1 MDSLALLKK
10 FFLHTPTRDQTTLME
25 KLSVFFSGEGS
36 EKIFVI
42 KGYAGTGKTSMV
54 SAIAKTLSRLDK
66 TTVLLAPT
74 GRAAKV
80 LSNYTGRKAFTVH
93 KIIYRMKVAPHG
105 GAYFQLKE
113 NMFKDAVFIVDEASM
128 IPGSE
133 TNSGFSS
140 SGNLLDDLM
149 QFVQNGSN
157 CKIIFIGDV
166 AQLPPVGLLVSPA
179 LDVKYLESHFFNQKI
194 DTITLREVVRQG
206 KDSGILA
213 NATTLRNNLEN
224 KIKQIAIQLYADVVK
239 VEGKELEDALNEAYT
254 KYGRDGTM
262 FITRSNKRAYQFNQ
276 EVRNR
281 LLGREEE
288 ISAGDYLMVVKN
300 NYHWLP
306 PESEAGFIANGDMIE
321 LLKIR
326 NIDAAHGFRFGDA
339 SFRMM
344 DYPDQPTIEAKV
356 ILDTIAS
363 ESPSLTFEQSNELY
377 RSVAQEYKHIPLK
390 VERNKKIK
398 EDPYYNALQIK
409 FGYAVTCHKAQGG
422 QWPAVLVDQGYL
434 TDEMI
439 NTEYLRWLY
448 TAFTRAS
455 EKLYLVNFSD
465 TFFPPIPTLPPQGE
479 GL

>member
-1 MDSLALLKK
+1 MAITYLCFPVETAPLLLKH
-10 FFLHTPTRDQTTLME
+10 FQHTPTGDQAALIE
-25 KLSVFFSGEGS
+25 KLAEFINPESGR
-36 EKIFVI
+36 KIFVI

-80 LSNYTGRKAFTVH
+80 LSNFTGRKAFTVH

-113 NMFKDAVFIVDEASM
+113 NVMSNAVFIVDEASM
-128 IPGSE
+128 ISGSE
-133 TNSGFSS
+133 SNSNFAQ

-149 QFVQNGSN
+149 QFVQNGVN

-179 LDVKYLESHFFNQKI
+179 LDVKYLESHFFGQKI
-194 DTITLREVVRQG
+194 DTITLREVVRQQ

-213 NATTLRNNLEN
+213 NATNLRSNLEN
-224 KIKQIAIQLYADVVK
+224 KIKQISIQLYPDVKKIV
-239 VEGKELEDALNEAYT
+239 GNELEDALNEAYHE
-254 KYGRDGTM
+254 YGRDGCI
-262 FITRSNKRAYQFNQ
+262 FITRSNKRAYQYNQ

-288 ISAGDYLMVVKN
+288 ISPGDYLMVVKN

-321 LLKIR
+321 LLKIK
-326 NIDAAHGFRFGDA
+326 NIDAMHGFRFGDTT
-339 SFRMM
+339 FRMM
-344 DYPDQPTIEAKV
+344 DYPDQPPIEGKV
-356 ILDTIAS
+356 ILDTVAS

-377 RSVAQEYKHIPLK
+377 QAVAQQYKDIPLK
-390 VERNKKIK
+390 IERNKKIK
-398 EDPYYNALQIK
+398 EDPFYNALQIK

-422 QWPAVLVDQGYL
+422 QWPAVFVDQGYL
-434 TDEMI
+434 TDEMV

-455 EKLYLVNFSD
+455 QKLYLVNFSEQ
-465 TFFPPIPTLPPQGE
+465 FFKPLP
-479 GL
+479 

>member
-1 MDSLALLKK
+1 MPFLETSPLLFKY
-10 FFLHTPTRDQTTLME
+10 FQHTPTGDQTALIE
-25 KLSVFFSGEGS
+25 KLAAFISPES
-36 EKIFVI
+36 EERIFVI

-93 KIIYRMKVAPHG
+93 KIIYRMKLAPHG
-105 GAYFQLKE
+105 GAFFQLKE
-113 NMFKDAVFIVDEASM
+113 NTFSNAVFIVDEASM
-128 IPGSE
+128 ISGSE
-133 TNSGFSS
+133 SNNNFAQ

-149 QFVQNGSN
+149 QFVENGVN

-179 LDVKYLESHFFNQKI
+179 LDVKYLESHFFGQKI
-194 DTITLREVVRQG
+194 DTITLREVVRQQ

-213 NATTLRNNLEN
+213 NATTLRSNLEN
-224 KIKQIAIQLYADVVK
+224 KVKQISIQLYPDVK
-239 VEGKELEDALNEAYT
+239 KIIGNELEDALNEAYHQ
-254 KYGRDGTM
+254 YGRDGCI
-262 FITRSNKRAYQFNQ
+262 FITRSNKRAYQYNQ

-288 ISAGDYLMVVKN
+288 ISPGDYLMVVKN

-321 LLKIR
+321 LLKIK
-326 NIDAAHGFRFGDA
+326 NIHEMHGFRFGDA
-339 SFRMM
+339 TFRMM
-344 DYPDQPTIEAKV
+344 DYPDQPAIEGKV
-356 ILDTIAS
+356 ILDTVAS
-363 ESPSLTFEQSNELY
+363 ETPSLTFEQSNELY
-377 RSVAQEYKHIPLK
+377 QAVAQQYKDIPLK
-390 VERNKKIK
+390 IERSKKIK

-422 QWPAVLVDQGYL
+422 QWPAVFVDQGYL
-434 TDEMI
+434 TDEMV

-455 EKLYLVNFSD
+455 QKLYLVNFSEQ
-465 TFFPPIPTLPPQGE
+465 FFKPSP
-479 GL
+479 